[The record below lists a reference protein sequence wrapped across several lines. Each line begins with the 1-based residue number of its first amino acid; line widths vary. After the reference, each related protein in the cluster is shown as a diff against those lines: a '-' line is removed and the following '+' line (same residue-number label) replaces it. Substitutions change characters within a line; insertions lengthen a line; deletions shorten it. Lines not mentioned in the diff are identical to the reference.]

1 MPEPLGNNLSLQGE
15 AEKKGGKRYV
25 DNPITVVL
33 TKVKPDC
40 KKEGMN
46 IGYFDG
52 GQVFDIPVNVNVTK
66 VRAKVTSEKNG
77 KKFCQFI
84 EPAYPV

>member
-1 MPEPLGNNLSLQGE
+1 M
-15 AEKKGGKRYV
+15 
-25 DNPITVVL
+25 
-33 TKVKPDC
+33 KPDC
-40 KKEGMN
+40 KKEWMN